1 MIPLRHLFGFVLILT
16 IASNQAQATDSSIE
30 AEATIS
36 PSSTF
41 HIEGKIAP
49 PDVKPKDW
57 YWTTRILLDGG
68 KRLAYLKVRRNPSGI
83 FEKSLVIFLVFF
95 KSFQEDNS
103 FSISGLSSGSYLLEV
118 HNPDYYYEPVRI
130 DINSKGK
137 VRARKVNNVQPSQV
151 NQLQY
156 PLRLKTQG
164 RYKYFQTREE
174 WKVTDM
180 LMNPMVLMMVLPLLL
195 ITVLPKMMN
204 DPETKKEMEQM
215 QQQMNVNNQV
225 TV

>member
-1 MIPLRHLFGFVLILT
+1 MYIVF
-16 IASNQAQATDSSIE
+16 
-30 AEATIS
+30 
-36 PSSTF
+36 
-41 HIEGKIAP
+41 
-49 PDVKPKDW
+49 
-57 YWTTRILLDGG
+57 
-68 KRLAYLKVRRNPSGI
+68 
-83 FEKSLVIFLVFF
+83 SL
-95 KSFQEDNS
+95 FQEDNS
-103 FSISGLSSGSYLLEV
+103 FSISGLASGSYLLEV

-164 RYKYFQTREE
+164 RYKYFQAREE

-225 TV
+225 TEQFNFNCHLHSVKSRRNYSHKFLSNTVDYFSASKAIDFVKMICQVRVTFSFFHTVTSAVIMEF